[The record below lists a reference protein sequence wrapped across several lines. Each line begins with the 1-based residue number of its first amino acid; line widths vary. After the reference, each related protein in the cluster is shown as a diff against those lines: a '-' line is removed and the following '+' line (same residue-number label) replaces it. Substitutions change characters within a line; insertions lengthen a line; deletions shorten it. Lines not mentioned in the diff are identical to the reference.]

1 MEKLNYTLIPSP
13 CLNCKD
19 RKIIEQE
26 GKIIRC
32 HSWCNKYKEYEGKLK
47 NRKEQISKAKEEEL
61 KYQEYMNKKGKR
73 KRNKT
78 SIW

>member
-1 MEKLNYTLIPSP
+1 MEKSNYTLIPSP

-26 GKIIRC
+26 GKITRC

-78 SIW
+78 SLW